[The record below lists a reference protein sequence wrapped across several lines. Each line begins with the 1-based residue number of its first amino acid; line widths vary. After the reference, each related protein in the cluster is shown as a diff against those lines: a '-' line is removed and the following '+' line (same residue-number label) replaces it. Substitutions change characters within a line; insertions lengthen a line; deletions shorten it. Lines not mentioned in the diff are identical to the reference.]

1 MLFVS
6 DLTGLCSNEHT
17 DKISFG
23 CEGEESCVT
32 SQQASDCFLF
42 DSKIT
47 VGISFDHYK
56 LGDYE
61 TH

>member
-1 MLFVS
+1 MLAISQDYAV
-6 DLTGLCSNEHT
+6 TNIRI
-17 DKISFG
+17 ISFG